1 MDLDFATVFKKSG
14 PWQYNHD
21 QSRVCADEEQA
32 LPRLLRLSLLRFVSN
47 PPSSPPTFHKQPF
60 HPPSLTT
67 PPPPSLGW
75 KGRDR
80 ALPSREE
87 RKRRGQRCLLFRR
100 IIRFR
105 IVVPFFGPFDGRRQQ
120 TKKIKRS
127 SGECVSH
134 HPPHPPPHHTAR
146 NKSVHHPFGPPP
158 REGGGGVGGVV
169 IVDRVDD
176 QERESAE
183 REEAAGIK
191 PNGSREANAHR
202 RAASEEN
209 AIENAF
215 GCFFVVCGKADI
227 IS

>member
-60 HPPSLTT
+60 HPPLTT
-67 PPPPSLGW
+67 PPTPSLGW

-120 TKKIKRS
+120 KKNQTLIRRVCFS
-127 SGECVSH
+127 
-134 HPPHPPPHHTAR
+134 PPTAPTPSPHCAQQIGAPPFWAT
-146 NKSVHHPFGPPP
+146 P